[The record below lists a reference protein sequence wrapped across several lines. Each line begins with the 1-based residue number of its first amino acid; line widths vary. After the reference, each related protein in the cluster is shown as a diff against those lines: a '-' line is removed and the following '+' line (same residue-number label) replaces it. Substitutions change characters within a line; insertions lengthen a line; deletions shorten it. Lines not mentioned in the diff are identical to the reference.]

1 MKRYS
6 LLLASHLVLAVAYFV
21 SGRFG
26 LSLAFANPSASPV
39 WPPAGLALAAIT
51 LLGYRAWPGIFAGA
65 FLVNLS
71 TAGTVPTSLGIAVGN
86 TLEALAGGWL
96 LHRLGEGR
104 HALEGV
110 RSISIFVPLV
120 ALGSTTISATL
131 GVTSLNLGGFVPNYA
146 ATWLTWWLGD
156 TVSDLIIAPLLL
168 IWITQRFPYLNP
180 LRLLEFSMAL
190 GLII

>member
-6 LLLASHLVLAVAYFV
+6 LLLASNLVLTVAYIA

-39 WPPAGLALAAIT
+39 WPPTGLALAGVM
-51 LLGYRAWPGIFAGA
+51 LVGYRVWPGIFAGA

-71 TAGTVPTSLGIAVGN
+71 TAGTVATSLGVALGN

-96 LHRLGEGR
+96 LNRLGGGR

-120 ALGSTTISATL
+120 ALG
-131 GVTSLNLGGFVPNYA
+131 
-146 ATWLTWWLGD
+146 
-156 TVSDLIIAPLLL
+156 
-168 IWITQRFPYLNP
+168 
-180 LRLLEFSMAL
+180 
-190 GLII
+190 